1 MISSA
6 LSSAFTA
13 REKMAHAQQ
22 QAMGALN
29 LPSASDIE
37 KLARRV
43 RSVSQRLEE
52 LEDGIERGSGRTAAL
67 TSASRSAEDL
77 SARLDRIEQ
86 RLDRIGKQV
95 AAGQRTVDDTV
106 RAADVV
112 GPTRQRVAG
121 EPARAQPAA
130 LPASVRRAVERT
142 VQSTIGSAGSTRG
155 RAQDLVDDVVR
166 RAEHGAARAARGVR
180 EGASRQAEAAAGV
193 PDRVRGA
200 IGDLR
205 FATREDLNQL

>member
-1 MISSA
+1 MTSPEDSDFEPREEAPGLRARLAGQAEDAIGKLADDLLENPMVSSA
-6 LSSAFTA
+6 LSSAFSA

-52 LEDGIERGSGRTAAL
+52 LEDGIERVSERIADL

-112 GPTRQRVAG
+112 GPTG
-121 EPARAQPAA
+121 
-130 LPASVRRAVERT
+130 
-142 VQSTIGSAGSTRG
+142 
-155 RAQDLVDDVVR
+155 
-166 RAEHGAARAARGVR
+166 
-180 EGASRQAEAAAGV
+180 
-193 PDRVRGA
+193 
-200 IGDLR
+200 
-205 FATREDLNQL
+205 